1 MTIKQYIISANAS
14 EEEKILEDLGDIYAL
29 GIQAV
34 PGTTFSLLG
43 NNVQQQDAITIGPSG
58 IYQLNLSTPLIT
70 GIQILDIVGT
80 IPVIIDL
87 VLEEQKKGS

>member
-1 MTIKQYIISANAS
+1 MTIKQYIIPADAL
-14 EEEKILEDLGDIYAL
+14 EEEKILENLGDIYAL
-29 GIQAV
+29 GIQAI

-43 NNVQQQDAITIGPSG
+43 NNTLQQSIITIGPSG

-87 VLEEQKKGS
+87 VLENE

>member
-1 MTIKQYIISANAS
+1 MTIKQYIIPADAL
-14 EEEKILEDLGDIYAL
+14 EEEKILENLGDIYAL

-43 NNVQQQDAITIGPSG
+43 NNTLRQSIITIGPSG

-70 GIQILDIVGT
+70 GIQIFDIVGT

-87 VLEEQKKGS
+87 VLENE